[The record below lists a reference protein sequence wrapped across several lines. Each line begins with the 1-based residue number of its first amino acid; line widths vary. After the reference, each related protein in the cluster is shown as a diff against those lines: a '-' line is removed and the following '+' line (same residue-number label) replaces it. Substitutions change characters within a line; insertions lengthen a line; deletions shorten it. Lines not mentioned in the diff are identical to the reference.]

1 VASISVF
8 RTPLIC
14 DSSEQDKL
22 DFLKLAH
29 DKGVRNIEM
38 EATLFSAFTNH
49 LNIEAADVCVALLN
63 RLEGDQVA
71 HSADTMAA
79 FDSSPG

>member
-1 VASISVF
+1 
-8 RTPLIC
+8 
-14 DSSEQDKL
+14 
-22 DFLKLAH
+22 
-29 DKGVRNIEM
+29 M